1 MCPRFHSQCTQIVLV
16 FRSHTGITNL
26 FTNAVFSSPEVKFQ
40 VYGKLKYGEQKSIK
54 ENFLLVKVN
63 HKECV
68 EQIKICYFE
77 SNASR
82 WSIIVFVSTGLNMKI
97 QVN

>member
-1 MCPRFHSQCTQIVLV
+1 M
-16 FRSHTGITNL
+16 TNL

-40 VYGKLKYGEQKSIK
+40 VYEKLKYGEEKSTK

-63 HKECV
+63 HKECI
-68 EQIKICYFE
+68 EQIKICH
-77 SNASR
+77 SSH
-82 WSIIVFVSTGLNMKI
+82 WSIVVFVSTGLNMKT

>member
-1 MCPRFHSQCTQIVLV
+1 M
-16 FRSHTGITNL
+16 TNL

-40 VYGKLKYGEQKSIK
+40 VYEKLKYGEEKQMR

-63 HKECV
+63 HKECI
-68 EQIKICYFE
+68 EQIKVCHFH
-77 SNASR
+77 SNASHC
-82 WSIIVFVSTGLNMKI
+82 SIIVFVSTGLNMKI